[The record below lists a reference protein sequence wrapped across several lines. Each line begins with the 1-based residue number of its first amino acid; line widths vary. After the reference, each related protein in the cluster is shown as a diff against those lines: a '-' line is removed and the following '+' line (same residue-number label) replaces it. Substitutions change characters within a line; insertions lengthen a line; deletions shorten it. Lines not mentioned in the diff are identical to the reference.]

1 MNRPLILS
9 KLQQFTGKL
18 KSAPG
23 TSSDE
28 LPELQRHLAEQ
39 LIQDSEF
46 TVSGNCLHHE
56 AAEEIEDVAD
66 PAERFSHLSG
76 LFEESRRAERA
87 ATPTARVFRRE
98 TAFHSNLLGNSV
110 PDWGAGMAVTKSYGP
125 FLDEHGINIWF
136 DFYQPIQLVSVYIT
150 GISSPALLIPV
161 WGTITPRQTYK
172 IQRGSVWIASNLI
185 AKTSQLNE
193 YFTGLK
199 VKGGSLELSANS
211 SVNSGKI
218 YINPGVNA
226 SLHLELEQNSASE
239 TPGKAGADAREGSI
253 RLPETVD
260 LTFSS
265 ASSSFSAGDAACTTF
280 GCETEFRFFKTPALW
295 IAPIGQILVPY
306 SVKADTVPSDT
317 FQIRSSDSSLCNF
330 AGDGA
335 KIGSNSGWLLPAAK
349 IDPSQLGAA
358 AGTGALCIGLEKG
371 INANWK
377 GLQGK
382 STDLTLP
389 AIITEPGLITVV
401 DFFAKNIYGKQRWLL
416 WRNDPERPHHSEIT
430 LGFGK
435 AFPFVFIS
443 STKNTESV
451 FFFCTHKASLDRPVD
466 ANAAPFKIESSIA
479 FAGIVQTGNRFRVLL
494 LDNDLLFDGNFNK
507 PDAFRRHSII
517 LRNALF
523 NVTRPYSLFL
533 HGELEHDKYITEGAL
548 ALMFGIYLYLPTLPD
563 PYVANYTALLR
574 GRAGQAAG
582 NIAMALAGFVKW
594 NDRVGVQEGK
604 AEVGEDFDNLAYVYF
619 RFAPLD
625 PFAIPAPSTGF
636 SNDFQ
641 PAQEEVQTRT
651 QRDFKLGVLTF
662 NRDLAGDLTRDK
674 PLVPML
680 SPEQSVRTNYLER
693 STADASIHER
703 VSQAANTGEI
713 KSLISDLQENP
724 MMGYLKDKTAQVD
737 QTLNA
742 ALDHAERG
750 FAGENPAASNAPF
763 GIRTAAAVAGTVP
776 PRDDIDIPLPRDMFM
791 LLDVSSNAD
800 QMGVSLGTRFRVERD
815 PQGETNIRGEN
826 ALADV
831 TPGGSSAQQ
840 LQILNMDVVCTAQNL
855 RAVTLPQISW
865 EPVMNI
871 PLAIEGAPALDDL
884 VTVAP
889 GLLVYDNDGIPTYI
903 LSESPYLV
911 PITPLSVTK
920 HFLQEYHDRHTPRQL
935 RSIFTLPFA
944 LVAQADFNR
953 KLNTPANKN
962 ARLSFNRP
970 QFGGFRGGLQ
980 IKALAPAVS
989 SPAKRPSFEGWT
1001 VQLDNIK
1008 WFLFGIPLPGSTLG
1022 KTVKTIFNGEFTPS
1036 GSKPQVP
1043 LEKMEISGYGASIF
1057 SNWLDGNAAI
1067 AEVSQAK
1074 FDVLVGRTA
1083 HEVIQVR
1090 SILYPFGVHVVRTIT
1105 LMRSPNGYIFRSDS
1119 GWKAESDG
1127 FYDFSYKINF
1137 KTDPPPPIPVANP
1150 YTFHKQPVKGVS
1162 NVREIRDY
1170 PDGGEFNS
1178 SFKVNDPDLPP
1189 AVLGMTLAQWQQVNK
1204 QVTSL
1209 NQTLDVKMQAVVF
1222 DADVHLDNVVSG
1234 GEKDPVYGDFKV
1246 QSRKMLGYVQLSPPA
1261 ILVPSHTFAELLK
1274 FQSGSLGGPVDCII
1288 NIADSKQR
1296 MRLSRVDVN
1305 PAKDS
1310 LNKDIFATAARGSL
1324 ILPADG
1330 SWSVVKQLTD
1340 TGDVKPVE
1348 EGQSVPLIKPNSSAN
1363 YKIANPSDVVQEAA
1377 SKTNFGVLQTTGT
1390 QKLLFDIPQFTP
1402 GQKKLMSSNT
1412 YFADAYKLLNSKGVF
1427 PNLVNATA
1435 LTNAEKEVEILGEGL
1450 MRMAERDINLGA
1462 LLPSNYEYPFI
1473 YEKDIIKIYAQY
1485 KSTGNANGKLTL
1497 GIDSAAAL
1505 ADKWKAA
1512 LSNIRVVVD
1521 LGEDNGAF
1529 KELMWVDGNFNAS
1542 SGLNAK
1548 YDLPEMQFGEVL
1560 QPIVEILE
1568 ILAKLTGNDFEKG
1581 MDVGMS
1587 NSPDNW
1593 EYKFSCSKEIPVIK
1607 FPSPEQL
1614 TLNPNPPL
1622 KLEAGLRVGFYFNQV
1637 LSIPTDLKQLVPA
1650 CGAFVEFHG
1659 GLQVMCFSLAAA
1671 SVYAVG
1677 QVTLGIAADTK
1688 AGISLH
1694 MKFGFGVELVVG
1706 LPVVGNVSVLYMVEI
1721 IIGLSTAALDVGAM
1735 MLFRGSAEICGGL
1748 VGVCIQIEA
1757 GGTIHR
1763 DLINERTDCIAQVTF
1778 SIDITILWVI
1788 DIDFSDS
1795 WSETRQI
1802 S

>member
-23 TSSDE
+23 TSSDD
-28 LPELQRHLAEQ
+28 LLELQRHLAEQ

-46 TVSGNCLHHE
+46 TVSGNRLHHE
-56 AAEEIEDVAD
+56 AAEEIEAVAD
-66 PAERFSHLSG
+66 PAEQFSHLSS
-76 LFEESRRAERA
+76 LFEDSRRAERA
-87 ATPTARVFRRE
+87 ATPTTRVFRRE
-98 TAFHSNLLGNSV
+98 TAFHSNLLGTSV
-110 PDWGAGMAVTKSYGP
+110 PEWGAGMAVTKSYGP
-125 FLDEHGINIWF
+125 FIDEHGLQVWF
-136 DFYQPIQLVSVYIT
+136 DFYQPVQLVSAYIA
-150 GISSPALLIPV
+150 GNSSPALLIPV
-161 WGTITPRQTYK
+161 SGTITARQTYK
-172 IQRGSVWIASNLI
+172 IKRGSVWIASNLI
-185 AKTSQLNE
+185 AKTSQLDG

-199 VKGGSLELSANS
+199 VKGGSLELSSNS
-211 SVNSGKI
+211 SVNDGKI
-218 YINPGVNA
+218 YINPGVKA
-226 SLHLELEQNSASE
+226 SLHLDLEQNSVNE
-239 TPGKAGADAREGSI
+239 TPGKAGADAREASI
-253 RLPETVD
+253 RLPETAD
-260 LTFSS
+260 LVFSS
-265 ASSSFSAGDAACTTF
+265 ASSSFSAGDASCTTF
-280 GCETEFRFFKTPALW
+280 GCEAEFRFFKTPALW
-295 IAPIGQILVPY
+295 IAPISQILVPY
-306 SVKADTVPSDT
+306 SVKANTRSSDT
-317 FQIRSSDSSLCNF
+317 FQINSSDSSLCNF
-330 AGDGA
+330 AGGGA

-349 IDPSQLGAA
+349 INPSQLGAA

-382 STDLTLP
+382 STDLILP

-416 WRNDPERPHHSEIT
+416 WRNDPDRPHHSEIT

-435 AFPFVFIS
+435 AFPFIFIS
-443 STKNTESV
+443 STKNTEAV
-451 FFFCTHKASLDRPVD
+451 FFFCNHKASLDRPVD
-466 ANAAPFKIESSIA
+466 ANAAPFKIESLIA
-479 FAGIVQTGNRFRVLL
+479 FAGIVQTGKRFRVLL
-494 LDNDLLFDGNFNK
+494 FDNDLLFDGNFSK
-507 PDAFRRHSII
+507 PDAFKRHSII

-533 HGELEHDKYITEGAL
+533 QGDLEHDKYITEGAL

-574 GRAGQAAG
+574 GRAGQASG

-594 NDRVGVQEGK
+594 NDRVGVQEGD
-604 AEVGEDFDNLAYVYF
+604 AEAGEDFDNLAYVYF
-619 RFAPLD
+619 RFAPSE

-636 SNDFQ
+636 STDFQ
-641 PAQEEVQTRT
+641 RAQEVEQTRA
-651 QRDFKLGVLTF
+651 QRDFRTGVLTF

-680 SPEQSVRTNYLER
+680 APEQSVQRNVLER
-693 STADASIHER
+693 STADMSIHER
-703 VSQAANTGEI
+703 VGQAANSGEI
-713 KSLISDLQENP
+713 QSLISDLQENP

-742 ALDHAERG
+742 ALGQAERG
-750 FAGENPAASNAPF
+750 FAGENPAAISLF
-763 GIRTAAAVAGTVP
+763 SDTRTTAAAATVP
-776 PRDDIDIPLPRDMFM
+776 SRGDIDIPLPRDMFM

-800 QMGVSLGTRFRVERD
+800 QMGVSLGTAFRVERD
-815 PQGETNIRGEN
+815 PRGETNIRNVN
-826 ALADV
+826 AFANV
-831 TPGGSSAQQ
+831 TPGGASAQQ

-865 EPVMNI
+865 EPVSNI
-871 PLAIEGAPALDDL
+871 PLAIEGAPDPQDL

-903 LSESPYLV
+903 FSESPYLV

-920 HFLQEYHDRHTPRQL
+920 HFLQEFHDRHTPRQL
-935 RSIFTLPFA
+935 RSFFTLPFA
-944 LVAQADFNR
+944 LIAQADFNR
-953 KLNTPANKN
+953 KINNPANKN
-962 ARLSFNRP
+962 AQLSFNRP
-970 QFGGFRGGLQ
+970 QFGDFRGGLQ

-1008 WFLFGIPLPGSTLG
+1008 WFLFGVPLPGSTLG
-1022 KTVKTIFNGEFTPS
+1022 RTVKTIFNGEFTPS

-1057 SNWLDGNAAI
+1057 SNWLDGDAAI

-1105 LMRSPNGYIFRSDS
+1105 LMRSPSGYVFRSDS

-1127 FYDFSYKINF
+1127 FYNFNYKINF
-1137 KTDPPPPIPVANP
+1137 KTDPPTPIPVNDP

-1170 PDGGEFNS
+1170 PDGGMFTS
-1178 SFKVNDPDLPP
+1178 SFKANDPDLPP
-1189 AVLGMTLAQWQQVNK
+1189 AVLGMSPAQWLLVNK
-1204 QVTSL
+1204 QVT
-1209 NQTLDVKMQAVVF
+1209 TPDHTFKVEMQAVVF

-1234 GEKDPVYGDFKV
+1234 GEKDPEYGDFKV

-1261 ILVPSHTFAELLK
+1261 ILVPAHTFAELLK
-1274 FQSGSLGGPVDCII
+1274 FQKGSLGGPVDCII
-1288 NIADSKQR
+1288 NIAGSKQR

-1305 PAKDS
+1305 PAKDAA
-1310 LNKDIFATAARGSL
+1310 NKDIFATAARGSL
-1324 ILPADG
+1324 ILPPDG

-1402 GQKKLMSSNT
+1402 GQAKLKSSNT
-1412 YFADAYKLLNSKGVF
+1412 YFADAYKLLNSKGPF

-1450 MRMAERDINLGA
+1450 MKMAERNIDLGN
-1462 LLPSNYEYPFI
+1462 LLPANYEYPFI

-1485 KSTGNANGKLTL
+1485 KSTSNTSGKLKL

-1512 LSNIRVVVD
+1512 LSNVRVVVD
-1521 LGEDNGAF
+1521 LGKDGGAF

-1542 SGLNAK
+1542 SGLSAK
-1548 YDLPEMQFGEVL
+1548 YDLPKMQFGDVL
-1560 QPIVEILE
+1560 KPIVEILE
-1568 ILAKLTGNDFEKG
+1568 ILAKLTGNDFDKG

-1637 LSIPTDLKQLVPA
+1637 LAIPSDLKQLVPA

-1671 SVYAVG
+1671 SIYAVG

-1694 MKFGFGVELVVG
+1694 MKFGFGVEIVVG
-1706 LPVVGNVSVLYMVEI
+1706 LPVVGNASVLYMVEI

-1763 DLINERTDCIAQVTF
+1763 DFVNKRTDCIAQVTF
-1778 SIDITILWVI
+1778 SIDITILWII